1 VRPPQSVVTCMGKQA
16 ESAALLKKVMSALR
30 TGKADHANDIH
41 KRKSLVTALLD
52 GPPTEVETKVLKDEE
67 APPASASNKK
77 PRSKFRLASAAAR
90 WPACLPA
97 CMPACLHACA
107 SPRMPGRR
115 VPTAA

>member
-1 VRPPQSVVTCMGKQA
+1 MGKQA